1 MHFAWRAPS
10 CGPGGRVC
18 SYELQID
25 GLEPFVVNGSWE
37 PLVNEAKRQLSNG
50 SLRIVVRRLDDGS
63 IVLDWSELDVV
74 PENE

>member
-1 MHFAWRAPS
+1 MARRFVDDFGLSGMNKFAAAVGGLYAGIKAPEMYLGNIIS
-10 CGPGGRVC
+10 
-18 SYELQID
+18 
-25 GLEPFVVNGSWE
+25 
-37 PLVNEAKRQLSNG
+37 KRQLSNG